1 MSDATWSKIFT
12 AALAAVGTLITCR
25 DLMAGEF
32 NAMDYLTVLVMG
44 LTAGFSVGRWLFG
57 PRVWTVN
64 VNHFR
69 ERRPRDE

>member
-1 MSDATWSKIFT
+1 MSDATWSKVFT
-12 AALAAVGTLITCR
+12 FALAAVGALITCR

-32 NAMDYLTVLVMG
+32 NVMDYLTVLVMG
-44 LTAGFSVGRWLFG
+44 LTVGFSVGRWLFG

-69 ERRPRDE
+69 EREVRDE